1 MSDLLDLKTL
11 ALSQH
16 EDRGRILADEIWTR
30 CGDMNG
36 SSEAYKEITEHINSI
51 TKRLN
56 TTMLNIDLVLSDD
69 EMTSFTVEC
78 MKAQITAKNQREVEI
93 EISNRP
99 TNTFFEN
106 NKITHGPIN
115 YNKKAIINLTQCLI
129 PEDICIALSY
139 GPKFLFPFNT
149 SNENVYQIIA
159 QLDNCL
165 EDSVNPIK
173 QQQASMEITR
183 ELIKRDNF
191 QHDPIKRWLSF
202 INHRTSDFLKLNED
216 ILVTKSDKGGH
227 VVILYI
233 DMYDCAINEMIST
246 GDYELLNADPLVFIK
261 QRELKLITICKN
273 NHKCKSLTSEL
284 RGYQPNTLQL
294 ARFYGL
300 PKVHKPGLKL
310 RPITSMVGAPGHT
323 LGRVFNKMLN
333 NIFPI
338 SEHHLKNS
346 YEAKKFFDGVTFPS
360 DFISK
365 SYDVVNMFSNIP
377 TVLAKEIVLS
387 RQEEFYNRFGI
398 GRLILLS
405 ILDFLL
411 DECTVFMVKE
421 DIYKQKRGLPMGG
434 CISPTIARLVMDR
447 VIDHLLNIVPSIA
460 FIKVYVD
467 DTFAVIDPV
476 TTDLI
481 FDTLN
486 NFHQDIKFT
495 VEAENENFAINF
507 LNLTVQRSEQKLYTN
522 WYRKTFASGRLVPY
536 YSSHKRTTI
545 LATAEAFIKTVLLLS
560 DPRFFHTNKN
570 EVILTL
576 SINGFPDTLIDTLM
590 NKYYTLMRP
599 SVGRRE
605 NKKEVSYKIFPHATC
620 KSRNIKKILLDHIEN
635 NVVLADSTKNT
646 KINQVRTRKSP
657 IHWRHKTNLILI
669 SRCTCEEKFKI
680 QATAFNQ
687 TGEMLRVKMITERK
701 KCQNGQHAF
710 RKTIVHRGLAY
721 GKQTIYLLKY
731 LKMFFAGKTI
741 DDKLLLPNYHLARAM
756 KNAVIPPSIKRAFGN
771 LKK

>member
-16 EDRGRILADEIWTR
+16 EDRGRILADELWTR
-30 CGDMNG
+30 CGDING

-173 QQQASMEITR
+173 QQQTSMEITR

-191 QHDPIKRWLSF
+191 QHDPIKCWLSF

-227 VVILYI
+227 VVVLYI

-246 GDYELLNADPLVFIK
+246 GDYELVNMDPLVFIK
-261 QRELKLITICKN
+261 QRELKLITICKT

-310 RPITSMVGAPGHT
+310 RPITSMIGAPGHT

-360 DFISK
+360 NFISK

-434 CISPTIARLVMDR
+434 CISPTIARLVMDK

-481 FDTLN
+481 FETLN

-536 YSSHKRTTI
+536 FSSHKRTTI

-620 KSRNIKKILLDHIEN
+620 KSRNIKKILLDHVEN

-680 QATAFNQ
+680 QATTFNQ
-687 TGEMLRVKMITERK
+687 TGEMLRVKMITERT
-701 KCQNGQHAF
+701 KCHNGQHAF

-721 GKQTIYLLKY
+721 GKQTTYLLKY

-741 DDKLLLPNYHLARAM
+741 DDKLFLPNYHLAKAM
-756 KNAVIPPSIKRAFGN
+756 KYATIPPSIKRAFGT